1 MLLRG
6 DFKVASMISV
16 LQLEQL
22 RRSTGVSL
30 QAISDSTKIGTG
42 YLRAIESEEFE
53 KLPGGVFDTNFI
65 RQYAAAIG
73 FPEAELLALYRAKT
87 AVDASDVNPIAE
99 QVPASGG
106 VFRACLNWLRN
117 PSPLTR

>member
-1 MLLRG
+1 
-6 DFKVASMISV
+6 MITV

-22 RRSTGVSL
+22 RRRAGVSL
-30 QAISDSTKIGTG
+30 QAISESTKIGTT

-73 FPEAELLALYRAKT
+73 FPESELIALYRTKT
-87 AVDASDVNPIAE
+87 APEPEQADPVAE
-99 QVPASGG
+99 RVSPTGG
-106 VFRACLNWLRN
+106 VFRACINWLRN
-117 PSPLTR
+117 PSPLAR